1 MDCESFTFE
10 PKVVASHLIMRRSN
24 LSRGITRATENVF
37 PHEKLLSRQNSI
49 FPAFSQKRVRK
60 YKTFQT
66 SSLLRERSQEEGG
79 KKSLDCVHYSHAVQ
93 PRNEA
98 RRKEKETEA
107 QSGLR
112 SQRLEGKGSKNGT
125 TVWQLEPW
133 QRASIGESG
142 GGGEE
147 RKRILNY
154 EYKSAPRQLR
164 ALCCVVAG
172 SLSPKTAK
180 QQQ

>member
-1 MDCESFTFE
+1 MQS
-10 PKVVASHLIMRRSN
+10 
-24 LSRGITRATENVF
+24 
-37 PHEKLLSRQNSI
+37 
-49 FPAFSQKRVRK
+49 
-60 YKTFQT
+60 
-66 SSLLRERSQEEGG
+66 
-79 KKSLDCVHYSHAVQ
+79 
-93 PRNEA
+93 RNEA
-98 RRKEKETEA
+98 RRKEKKETEA

-112 SQRLEGKGSKNGT
+112 SQSLEGKGSKNGT

-133 QRASIGESG
+133 QRASFGES

-172 SLSPKTAK
+172 SLRLRRRRNNNNNYAK
-180 QQQ
+180 LMIGMK